1 MNRMGYRFDI
11 SIVHLTGGS
20 NRPYLP
26 MSYTIQRQVRLDQ
39 TIADA
44 LKALAD
50 KRGETVSDVIRK
62 AIEAEII
69 MSKYQHN
76 L

>member
-1 MNRMGYRFDI
+1 MKTYP
-11 SIVHLTGGS
+11 IV
-20 NRPYLP
+20 
-26 MSYTIQRQVRLDQ
+26 RQVRLDEL
-39 TIADA
+39 TANA

-69 MSKYQHN
+69 MSYYYKEPTT
-76 L
+76 

>member
-1 MNRMGYRFDI
+1 
-11 SIVHLTGGS
+11 
-20 NRPYLP
+20 
-26 MSYTIQRQVRLDQ
+26 MSTYTIQRQVRLDQ
-39 TIADA
+39 VTADA

-69 MSKYQHN
+69 MSQYQYK

>member
-1 MNRMGYRFDI
+1 
-11 SIVHLTGGS
+11 
-20 NRPYLP
+20 

-39 TIADA
+39 VTADA

-62 AIEAEII
+62 AIENEIFTEQYRHQ
-69 MSKYQHN
+69 M
-76 L
+76 

>member
-1 MNRMGYRFDI
+1 
-11 SIVHLTGGS
+11 
-20 NRPYLP
+20 

-39 TIADA
+39 VTADA

-69 MSKYQHN
+69 MSHYQHK

>member
-1 MNRMGYRFDI
+1 
-11 SIVHLTGGS
+11 
-20 NRPYLP
+20 

-39 TIADA
+39 STADA

-62 AIEAEII
+62 AVQTEI
-69 MSKYQHN
+69 MLSQHHYHYGATK
-76 L
+76 

>member
-1 MNRMGYRFDI
+1 
-11 SIVHLTGGS
+11 
-20 NRPYLP
+20 
-26 MSYTIQRQVRLDQ
+26 VRLDKQ
-39 TIADA
+39 TADA

-50 KRGETVSDVIRK
+50 KRGETVSNVIRK
-62 AIEAEII
+62 AIECEII

>member
-1 MNRMGYRFDI
+1 
-11 SIVHLTGGS
+11 
-20 NRPYLP
+20 

-39 TIADA
+39 QTADA

-50 KRGETVSDVIRK
+50 RRGDTVSDVIRK

-69 MSKYQHN
+69 ISKYRHN

>member
-1 MNRMGYRFDI
+1 
-11 SIVHLTGGS
+11 
-20 NRPYLP
+20 
-26 MSYTIQRQVRLDQ
+26 MSTYTVQRQVRLDQ
-39 TIADA
+39 VTADA

-69 MSKYQHN
+69 MSYYYKEPTK
-76 L
+76 

>member
-1 MNRMGYRFDI
+1 
-11 SIVHLTGGS
+11 
-20 NRPYLP
+20 

-39 TIADA
+39 VTADA

-62 AIEAEII
+62 AVQTEI
-69 MSKYQHN
+69 MLSNHHYKLLN
-76 L
+76 GATK

>member
-1 MNRMGYRFDI
+1 
-11 SIVHLTGGS
+11 
-20 NRPYLP
+20 
-26 MSYTIQRQVRLDQ
+26 MSTYTVQRQVRLDQ
-39 TIADA
+39 VTADA

-62 AIEAEII
+62 AVQTEI
-69 MSKYQHN
+69 MLSQHHYK

>member
-1 MNRMGYRFDI
+1 
-11 SIVHLTGGS
+11 
-20 NRPYLP
+20 
-26 MSYTIQRQVRLDQ
+26 MSTYTVQRQVRLDQ
-39 TIADA
+39 VTADA

-69 MSKYQHN
+69 MSYYYKEQTK
-76 L
+76 

>member
-1 MNRMGYRFDI
+1 
-11 SIVHLTGGS
+11 
-20 NRPYLP
+20 

-39 TIADA
+39 VTADA

-50 KRGETVSDVIRK
+50 ERGETVSDVIRK

-69 MSKYQHN
+69 MSKYYNNQTVSDFVNKAIETIHDHRHYGATK
-76 L
+76 

>member
-1 MNRMGYRFDI
+1 
-11 SIVHLTGGS
+11 
-20 NRPYLP
+20 

-39 TIADA
+39 VTADA

-69 MSKYQHN
+69 MSKYYKEPTK
-76 L
+76 

>member
-1 MNRMGYRFDI
+1 MN
-11 SIVHLTGGS
+11 
-20 NRPYLP
+20 
-26 MSYTIQRQVRLDQ
+26 YTIQRQVRLDQ
-39 TIADA
+39 QTADA

-50 KRGETVSDVIRK
+50 KRGETVSNVIRK
-62 AIEAEII
+62 AIECEII

>member
-1 MNRMGYRFDI
+1 
-11 SIVHLTGGS
+11 
-20 NRPYLP
+20 

-39 TIADA
+39 VTADA

-69 MSKYQHN
+69 MSQYQHK